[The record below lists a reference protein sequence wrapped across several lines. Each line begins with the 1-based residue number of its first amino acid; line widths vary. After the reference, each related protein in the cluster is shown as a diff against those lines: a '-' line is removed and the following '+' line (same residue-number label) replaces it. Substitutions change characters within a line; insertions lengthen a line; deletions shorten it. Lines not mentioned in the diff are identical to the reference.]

1 MIVRD
6 EEAVLAETLRRV
18 TPLADEIIIVDTGS
32 KDTTIEIAESFDAR
46 VEHFAWIDD
55 FSAARNYCLQ
65 FARCEYVLT
74 WDADCLLSESS
85 LGFLQ
90 QLKDADFQKLDVIF
104 GAWHVELD
112 ANHNPVKTIP
122 KPLLFKREKFKWA
135 SPVHNQLV
143 PLKKDQQVNK
153 QLFPQIE
160 LTHLKDKHENRG
172 RYSQTRRILESL
184 QATGKL
190 STKQVFNYAESL
202 FFDKEYL
209 EAQGY
214 LERFLQE
221 NQTGDQV
228 LTILALEKLL
238 QIAINLDD
246 LTLITKLVNKYTSKF
261 ALEPRFILIQ
271 ADLSALRGE
280 PDATR
285 LYRKYLVHPVN
296 FESDPWHLFDH
307 YRYTTHPRIM
317 LKKLSRANT

>member
-1 MIVRD
+1 MIVRN
-6 EEAVLAETLRRV
+6 EEAVLAESLRRIA
-18 TPLADEIIIVDTGS
+18 PLADEIIIVDTGS
-32 KDTTIEIAESFDAR
+32 KDRTIEIAESFDAR
-46 VEHFAWIDD
+46 VEHFTWIDD
-55 FSAARNYCLQ
+55 FSAARNYCMQ
-65 FARCEYVLT
+65 FAHCEYVLT
-74 WDADCLLSESS
+74 WDADCRLAESS
-85 LGFLQ
+85 LAFMQ
-90 QLKDADFQKLDVIF
+90 QLKNKDFQKLDVLF

-122 KPLLFKREKFKWA
+122 KPVLFKRDKFKWD

-160 LTHLKDKHENRG
+160 LTHLKDKQENRG

-190 STKQVFNYAESL
+190 STKQVFNFAESL

-209 EAQGY
+209 EAQSY

-238 QIAINLDD
+238 QIAIHLDD
-246 LTLITKLVNKYTSKF
+246 LTLITKLISKFTSKF
-261 ALEPRFILIQ
+261 TQEPRFILIQ

-280 PDATR
+280 PEAAG
-285 LYRKYLVHPVN
+285 LYRKYLVDPVN

-307 YRYTTHPRIM
+307 YRYIVHPRIM
-317 LKKLSRANT
+317 LEKINQIYA

>member
-6 EEAVLAETLRRV
+6 EEAVLAETLRRI
-18 TPLADEIIIVDTGS
+18 TPLTDEIIIVDTGS
-32 KDTTIEIAESFDAR
+32 KDRTIEIAQSFDAR
-46 VEHFAWIDD
+46 VEHFTWIDD

-74 WDADCLLSESS
+74 WDADCRLSESS
-85 LGFLQ
+85 LVFMQ
-90 QLKDADFQKLDVIF
+90 QLKKEDFQKLDVIF

-122 KPLLFKREKFKWA
+122 KPVLFKRDKFKWD

-143 PLKKDQQVNK
+143 PLKKDQEVSK

-160 LTHLKDKHENRG
+160 LTHLKEKREKNG

-184 QATGKL
+184 RDAGKL

-202 FFDKEYL
+202 FFDKEYP
-209 EAQGY
+209 EAQRY

-221 NQTGDQV
+221 NTSGDQV

-246 LTLITKLVNKYTSKF
+246 LTLITKLLSKYAAKF
-261 ALEPRFILIQ
+261 AQEPRFILIQ

-280 PDATR
+280 PEAAE
-285 LYRKYLVHPVN
+285 LYRKYLEHPVTL
-296 FESDPWHLFDH
+296 ESDPWHLFDH

-317 LKKLSRANT
+317 LQQLDKSQS